1 MDYENLSSFYLGK
14 EFDLENKELKDEIV
28 LYDSKDLTTHAVII
42 GMTGSGKT
50 GLGIDILEEALVD
63 NIPIIAIDP
72 KGDMANLLLT
82 FPDLAARDFE
92 PWVNE
97 YEASAKGMS
106 IQEYAKAQAE
116 LWEKGLASW
125 QIKKDRI
132 AKLRSKVDMNV
143 YTPGSNAGLPIN
155 VLRSFNAPNAAV
167 LDDSDL
173 FRERV
178 QTTATSILALLDIEA
193 DPITSKEHILL
204 SNILEKTWING
215 KNLDIAS
222 LIREIQEPP
231 FERVGIMNLEQF
243 YPAKER
249 FGLAMRLNNLLAS
262 PGFEAWLE
270 GEPLDIQKMLFSPN
284 GNAKA
289 SIFSIAHLSDN
300 ERMFF
305 VSMLLNEMLSWMRA
319 QSGTSSLRA
328 ILYMDEIFGY
338 LPPSKNPPSKTPMLT
353 LLKQARAFGLGLV
366 LSTQNPVDLDYKAL
380 SNAGTWFIGRLQ
392 TERDKERVLA
402 GLQSASPDS
411 MDKKEMAVILSALGK
426 RVFLLHNVHEDAPV
440 IFQTRWAMS
449 YLAGPL
455 TREKIKRL
463 MHNKKTN
470 QGASQPK
477 AVATASS
484 KQAPIMPQ
492 GVPSYYLSASGSG
505 SGVIY
510 YPAVA
515 GFADIYYSSVAN
527 KVELN
532 KPLALASE
540 ITDDTVAVDWDEAIE
555 LDLQPN
561 DLEQEPMADAD
572 FAELSPAGAEPKN
585 YGKWQKMFLKHIRQ
599 NYPLRLFKN
608 PKLKIVSKAGES
620 ESGFRARLAHAER
633 EKRDTLIEKMRA
645 KYATKL
651 QSLETK
657 LMRAEQRIAKEEEQA
672 AARKMDTMVNI
683 GSAVFGAL
691 LGRKK
696 VSSRTVYGAS
706 RAIKSASRM
715 QQEQMDV
722 GRAIELAEDIRLQL
736 ADLENELSKE
746 IEALETKINAD
757 DFVLEPILVKPRS
770 TNITL
775 ELFALVWLPYRKDAK
790 GRLQPDWV

>member
-14 EFDLENKELKDEIV
+14 EFDLKNKELKENVV

-72 KGDMANLLLT
+72 KGDMANLLLS
-82 FPDLAARDFE
+82 FPDLAASDFE
-92 PWVNE
+92 PWINE
-97 YEASAKGMS
+97 YQASAKGLS
-106 IQEYAKAQAE
+106 NLEYAQTQAE
-116 LWEKGLASW
+116 LWENGLKSW
-125 QIKKDRI
+125 GIKKDRI
-132 AKLRSKVDMNV
+132 AKLRSNIDMNV
-143 YTPGSNAGLPIN
+143 YTPGSNAGLPVN
-155 VLRSFNAPNAAV
+155 VLRSFNAPSALV
-167 LDDSDL
+167 VEDSDL

-178 QTTATSILALLDIEA
+178 QNTATSILALLDIEA
-193 DPITSKEHILL
+193 DPITSREHILL
-204 SNILEKTWING
+204 SNILGKSWANG

-231 FERVGIMNLEQF
+231 FERIGIMNLEQF
-243 YPAKER
+243 YSAKER
-249 FGLAMRLNNLLAS
+249 FALAMRLNNLLAS

-270 GEPLDIQKMLFSPN
+270 GEALDIQNMLFANN

-289 SIFSIAHLSDN
+289 SIFSIAHLNDN

-305 VSMLLNEMLSWMRA
+305 VSILLNEILAWMRS
-319 QSGTSSLRA
+319 QNGTSSLRA

-338 LPPSKNPPSKTPMLT
+338 LPPSRNPPSKIPMLT
-353 LLKQARAFGLGLV
+353 LLKQARAYGLGLV

-402 GLQSASPDS
+402 GLQSASPDA
-411 MDKKEMAVILSALGK
+411 MPKKELAAILSGLGK
-426 RVFLLHNVHEDAPV
+426 RNFLLHNVHEDAPV

-455 TREKIKRL
+455 SRGKIKLL
-463 MHNKKTN
+463 MADKKLAKKTIPN
-470 QGASQPK
+470 TKTK
-477 AVATASS
+477 AVS
-484 KQAPIMPQ
+484 KAQAPVMPQ
-492 GVPSYYLSASGSG
+492 GVPSFYLSASGAG
-505 SGVIY
+505 NGLIY

-515 GFADIYYSSVAN
+515 GFADVYYSSVAN
-527 KVELN
+527 KVELS
-532 KPLALASE
+532 KALGLATE
-540 ITDDTVAVDWDEAIE
+540 ITDDTVAIDWDDSFLIE
-555 LDLQPN
+555 LNPN
-561 DLEQEPMADAD
+561 DLEQEPIADAD
-572 FAELSPAGAEPKN
+572 FAELSAAGGEPKN
-585 YGKWQKMFLKHIRQ
+585 YAKWQKSFLKHIRQ
-599 NYPLRLFKN
+599 KYPLKLFKN
-608 PKLKIVSKAGES
+608 PELKTVSEVNES
-620 ESGFRARLAHAER
+620 EQSFRARLAHIER
-633 EKRDTLIEKMRA
+633 EKRDLLIEKMRT

-651 QSLETK
+651 QSLENK
-657 LMRAEQRIAKEEEQA
+657 LLRAEQRIAKEEEQA
-672 AARKMDTMVNI
+672 SARKMDAMVNI

-696 VSSRTVYGAS
+696 VSRTTVYGAS

-715 QQEQMDV
+715 QKEQMDV
-722 GRAIELAEDIRLQL
+722 GRAKELAEAVVLQIK
-736 ADLENELSKE
+736 DLEEELSKE
-746 IEALETKINAD
+746 INALETKINAEM
-757 DFVLEPILVKPRS
+757 FVLEPILIKARS
-770 TNITL
+770 TNINL